1 MGAERSEGAGL
12 AGDATPSDARSALRL
27 LSAYKVLCA

>member
-12 AGDATPSDARSALRL
+12 AGDATPSGARSAYRL
-27 LSAYKVLCA
+27 SSSVT